1 MQSFRRDILNVIITL
16 DDSFEE
22 QINLENKFNKFY
34 DSTKPKTSNKMG
46 EKVLTYGSINEIP
59 KGRHILLNTV
69 QRRIF
74 PLNPIQG
81 RGIVKISAAKQMF
94 QKLPIA
100 VTQVRSGNT
109 LNNLLNES
117 WEIVFFLS
125 RAIKI
130 TKKYI
135 IVQIKKY
142 RHHLIKWILNS

>member
-1 MQSFRRDILNVIITL
+1 
-16 DDSFEE
+16 
-22 QINLENKFNKFY
+22 
-34 DSTKPKTSNKMG
+34 MG

-69 QRRIF
+69 QSRIF

-94 QKLPIA
+94 QRLPIA
-100 VTQVRSGNT
+100 VTQVKSGNT